1 MPSHDSTTYCYTA
14 MVPKQKQ
21 VERPEDW
28 WGRKI
33 EPGEHVALVLDQH
46 GPMFIPVISP
56 PEHIEQVAGCV
67 TVPDGGSERRRH
79 PGFGA
84 FPSEGDRP
92 VLPMRLEFAWS
103 TPDEPVEAVF
113 DLDHGLIG
121 RYRFTVDVD
130 GTVRFLKLVVGPA
143 ADAPSDSDPLRRLN
157 LGLLR
162 EQLNA
167 WLRHPFVVGS
177 LGRALAVPRRRPGRR
192 ASDPVVFAVWAA
204 NYVQALKVDDRRPGR
219 VIVEQAAAV
228 GEHVTFRQ
236 VNNAVRRA
244 RDLGM
249 LTQAPVG
256 KAGGELTALAKGLL
270 RDNGLDENGRTK
282 A

>member
-1 MPSHDSTTYCYTA
+1 M
-14 MVPKQKQ
+14 PKQKQ
-21 VERPEDW
+21 VERSGDW

-33 EPGEHVALVLDQH
+33 EPGEHVALVLDRR
-46 GPMFIPVISP
+46 GPVFIPVIVP
-56 PEHIEQVAGCV
+56 AEHIEEMAGCL
-67 TVPDGGSERRRH
+67 TVSDDATSSEPRRH
-79 PGFGA
+79 RGFGA
-84 FPSEGDRP
+84 FPGESGQP

-121 RYRFTVDVD
+121 GYRFTMDAD
-130 GTVRFLKLVVGPA
+130 GTVRFLELVVRPGT
-143 ADAPSDSDPLRRLN
+143 DARSDSDPLRRLN

-162 EQLNA
+162 DQLNA
-167 WLRHPFVVGS
+167 WLRHPFVVGH

-192 ASDPVVFAVWAA
+192 GSDPVVFAVWAA
-204 NYVQALKVDDRRPGR
+204 KYAQALKVDDRRPGR
-219 VIVEQAAAV
+219 VIVEQATAA
-228 GEHVTFRQ
+228 GEHVTLRQ

-249 LTQAPVG
+249 LTHAPVG
-256 KAGGELTALAKGLL
+256 KAGGELTAVAKGLL
-270 RDNGLDENGRTK
+270 HDNGLANMIDDENGRTK